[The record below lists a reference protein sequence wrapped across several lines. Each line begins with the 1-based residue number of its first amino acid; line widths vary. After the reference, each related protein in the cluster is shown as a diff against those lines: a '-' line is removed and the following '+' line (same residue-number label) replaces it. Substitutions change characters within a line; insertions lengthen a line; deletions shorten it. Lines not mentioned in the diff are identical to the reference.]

1 MLTWPKNKT
10 PLLQQPTSTT
20 DDKVDYGKSKCGT
33 VKRHN
38 VCGQVIAAKVTLVG
52 NISTGKTSLT
62 LRYCRGDIDRDP
74 KPTVAVDWL
83 HHSETV
89 NNRRVNLQIWDTAG
103 QEKFEAVMPS
113 FLRSSAVV
121 LLCYDVTDVR
131 SFMSKTK
138 WLEMIRGEVPDAP
151 VFLVANKVDKSDRI
165 ISKEDG
171 EVFARENRLEYV
183 ETSAKTGH
191 NVDGLFYEIAARMA
205 DMWEMTYADAEDFSN
220 IAIHEDKKDR
230 KKCPC

>member
-121 LLCYDVTDVR
+121 LLCYDVTDV
-131 SFMSKTK
+131 
-138 WLEMIRGEVPDAP
+138 
-151 VFLVANKVDKSDRI
+151 
-165 ISKEDG
+165 DG